1 MSALPLLPPLRRL
14 PSLLPPPARVHRLL
28 GGHQPACLI
37 AIADANKEPTKP
49 RRLRFQCEEEYHF
62 DHAHDSSLPSSATVV
77 WDVLEHVCGCDMDRC
92 PIPACAEVKA
102 DILHCT
108 TCCAKRLLLSF
119 A

>member
-1 MSALPLLPPLRRL
+1 MNIRKKLLSILAAAATLAASAAGALTLT
-14 PSLLPPPARVHRLL
+14 AGAAEGVY
-28 GGHQPACLI
+28 
-37 AIADANKEPTKP
+37 D
-49 RRLRFQCEEEYHF
+49 
-62 DHAHDSSLPSSATVV
+62 SATVV

-92 PIPACAEVKA
+92 PIPDCAEVKA